1 MQNAR
6 PVLAVILVAAGL
18 VWLGQGTRI
27 IRGGSFMVGDPTWA
41 VIGAACVVAG
51 IALAFVELRRRR
63 RA

>member
-27 IRGGSFMVGDPTWA
+27 IGGGSFMVGDPTWA

-51 IALAFVELRRRR
+51 IALGFVELRRRR